1 MMRRKLISFDWAIKK
16 ILCRKA
22 NFAILEGFLS
32 ELLHTDISILAVL
45 ESESSQE
52 ERGYKFNR
60 IDLKVKDA
68 DGKLCI
74 IEVHYSSNF
83 AYVQRFLQAGSKEIN
98 KRLPKDEDY
107 SAISKVISVNILHFD
122 LGGDDYIYHGSTSFI
137 GLHSHE
143 ELYLSAEKKRLH
155 NSQHASGLY
164 PESYLIEL
172 PKFNDIVRNTLD
184 EWIYFLKNQEI
195 KANFSAKG
203 LSAAKETLN
212 VLRLSDSEW
221 RAYDYYHI
229 QLHDE
234 ASMFES
240 TYVVGKMEGRAQAL
254 AEALADSPAE
264 VRVKGY
270 VKGLSEGKRQIVMR
284 AYKCGIAIE
293 VIADVTDLPVAAV
306 QKILR
311 EEGVVQGASLSRP
324 ACQNE

>member
-1 MMRRKLISFDWAIKK
+1 MSRKLISFDWAIKN
-16 ILCRKA
+16 ILRSKA

-32 ELLHTDISILAVL
+32 ELLYTDISILEIL
-45 ESESSQE
+45 ESESNQE
-52 ERGYKFNR
+52 ERGYKFNQV
-60 IDLKVKDA
+60 DLKVKDSA
-68 DGKLCI
+68 DNLYL

-122 LGGDDYIYHGSTSFI
+122 LGGDDYIYHGSTNFI

-203 LSAAKETLN
+203 LLAAKETLN

-221 RAYDYYHI
+221 RAYDYYHM

-240 TYVVGKMEGRAQAL
+240 TYVVGKMDGRAQGL

-264 VRVKGY
+264 SRVKGRAR
-270 VKGLSEGKRQIVMR
+270 GLYEGKRQTIVP
-284 AYKCGIAIE
+284 AYQSGVAIE
-293 VIADVTDLPVAAV
+293 AIANFTGFSIDTVKAT
-306 QKILR
+306 LR
-311 EEGVVQGASLSRP
+311 EEGI
-324 ACQNE
+324 E

>member
-1 MMRRKLISFDWAIKK
+1 MTRKLISFDWAIKK
-16 ILCRKA
+16 ILRSKA

-32 ELLHTDISILAVL
+32 ELLYTDISILAVL
-45 ESESSQE
+45 ESESNQE
-52 ERGYKFNR
+52 ERGYKFNQV
-60 IDLKVKDA
+60 DLKVKDSA
-68 DGKLCI
+68 DNLYL

-98 KRLPKDEDY
+98 KRSPKDEDY

-122 LGGDDYIYHGSTSFI
+122 LGGDDYIYHGTTSFI

-203 LSAAKETLN
+203 LLAAKETLN

-240 TYVVGKMEGRAQAL
+240 TYVVGKMDGRAQGL

-264 VRVKGY
+264 SRVKGRAR
-270 VKGLSEGKRQIVMR
+270 GLYEGKRQTIVP
-284 AYKCGIAIE
+284 AYQSGVAIE
-293 VIADVTDLPVAAV
+293 AIANFTGFSIDTVKAT
-306 QKILR
+306 LR
-311 EEGVVQGASLSRP
+311 EEGI
-324 ACQNE
+324 E

>member
-1 MMRRKLISFDWAIKK
+1 MIRRLISFDWAIKK
-16 ILCRKA
+16 ILRSKA

-45 ESESSQE
+45 ESESNQE

-60 IDLKVKDA
+60 LDLKVKDA

-74 IEVHYSSNF
+74 IEVHYSSDF
-83 AYVQRFLQAGSKEIN
+83 AYVQRFLQAGSEEIN
-98 KRLPKDEDY
+98 KCLPQGEDY

-143 ELYLSAEKKRLH
+143 ELHLSAKKKRLH
-155 NSQHASGLY
+155 SSQHASGLY

-172 PKFNDIVRNTLD
+172 PKFNDIVHNTLD

-221 RAYDYYHI
+221 RAYDYYHM

-240 TYVVGKMEGRAQAL
+240 TYVVGKMEGCAQAL

-264 VRVKGY
+264 VRAKGRARGIY
-270 VKGLSEGKRQIVMR
+270 EGKRQTIVP
-284 AYKCGIAIE
+284 AYQGGIAIE
-293 VIADVTDLPVAAV
+293 AIANFTGLSIDTIRAV
-306 QKILR
+306 LR
-311 EEGVVQGASLSRP
+311 EEGI
-324 ACQNE
+324 E

>member
-1 MMRRKLISFDWAIKK
+1 MTRKLISFDWAIKK
-16 ILCRKA
+16 ILRSKA

-32 ELLHTDISILAVL
+32 ELLYTDISILAVL
-45 ESESSQE
+45 ESESNQE

-74 IEVHYSSNF
+74 IEVHYSSDF
-83 AYVQRFLQAGSKEIN
+83 AYVQRFLQASSKEIN
-98 KRLPKDEDY
+98 KRLPQGEDY

-122 LGGDDYIYHGSTSFI
+122 LGGDDYIYHGTKNFI

-143 ELYLSAEKKRLH
+143 ELRLSSEKKRLH
-155 NSQHASGLY
+155 SSQHASGLY

-240 TYVVGKMEGRAQAL
+240 TYVVGKMEGRAQGL

-293 VIADVTDLPVAAV
+293 VIADVTDLSVAAV

-311 EEGVVQGASLSRP
+311 EEGIGQGASLSSS
-324 ACQNE
+324 ACQNA